1 MSKKTKIFT
10 DNLIGRPRITYGTNR
25 GSLPIS
31 PPPIPNNF
39 STATSAELMQLCVYT
54 YDQYTAHQ
62 TSESWT
68 IPSPYKI
75 EKVLYSYEKNQQDVS
90 IKVPFGFIVSKTLN
104 TDIYICFRGTRGA
117 QEWEKDATIPLV
129 PLVESFL
136 PDNETIKVKV
146 HKGFQ
151 DVYTNPNNVDVELG
165 SLQSQ
170 VLDFL
175 KISVPIPN
183 YSNLWVTGHSLGA
196 ALATLAVFDIVKNTI
211 HKGAKMYN
219 FASPLVGNQDFVD
232 FFKSKIGTGKCNGN
246 NNINTCSWRVVNTN
260 DLVPKIPPAIFGYAH
275 VNGCSGQSV
284 CNNRIDKNNEN
295 NGLFEIT
302 FAEQCKNLFKDAV
315 CFGNAHKADTY
326 LSTLEYI
333 NNSTNKTLKSFIP
346 TWRYTEGSNSYPLL
360 LNITRV
366 FNGRPF
372 TITLDVSPQDAT
384 YQLSGNATVTNVGT
398 AQLTVTGTGN
408 FTGSAVS
415 PSITVTPAQIR
426 ATWEWSNGIDF
437 DWLPL
442 EQNIT
447 REFNNRPFTIR
458 LIDAFALD
466 GNTRIIAYQTSGYLG
481 SGIGSITNVGTL
493 QLTLTG
499 RGNFMGSATSPSIT
513 VNGVN

>member
-10 DNLIGRPRITYGTNR
+10 DNLIGRQFTYGTNR
-25 GSLPIS
+25 RSLPTS
-31 PPPIPNNF
+31 PPVVIPNNF

-62 TSESWT
+62 TSEPWT

-75 EKVLYSYEKNQQDVS
+75 EKVLYAYEKNQQDVS

-104 TDIYICFRGTRGA
+104 TDLYICFRGTRGA
-117 QEWEKDATIPLV
+117 QEWEKDATIPLTQC
-129 PLVESFL
+129 SFL
-136 PDNETIKVKV
+136 PTGIKV

-175 KISVPIPN
+175 KNSVPN

-196 ALATLAVFDIVKNTI
+196 ALATLAIADIVTNVNYP
-211 HKGAKMYN
+211 GAKIMYN
-219 FASPLVGNQDFVD
+219 FASPLVGNQAFVD
-232 FFKSKIGTGKCNGN
+232 FFKSNIGTSKCDGN

-260 DLVPKIPPAIFGYAH
+260 DLVPKVPPAIFGYAH

-302 FAEQCKNLFKDAV
+302 FAEECKDLFKDAT

-333 NNSTNKTLKSFIP
+333 NNSINKTMKSFIP

-360 LNITRV
+360 VNTTRV
-366 FNGRPF
+366 FSGSPF

-384 YQLSGNATVTNVGT
+384 YRLSGNATVTNVGT
-398 AQLTVTGTGN
+398 AQLTVTGAGN

-415 PSITVTPAQIR
+415 PSITVTPAPIL
-426 ATWEWSNGIDF
+426 AIWEYSNGIDF

-447 REFNNRPFTIR
+447 RDFNNREFTIR
-458 LIDAFALD
+458 LIDAFAVYN
-466 GNTRIIAYQTSGYLG
+466 NTRTIAYPTRDYQG
-481 SGIGSITNVGTL
+481 SGIGSRTNVGTL